1 MSKSSGNEFRHWPR
15 SRDAPFPHW
24 TRHTHAAHL
33 LDGGAKL
40 LTVRDTFDISWAEL
54 GRMVAASEGRQFKLE
69 FRDLSDEL

>member
-1 MSKSSGNEFRHWPR
+1 VSKSSGNEFRHWP
-15 SRDAPFPHW
+15 
-24 TRHTHAAHL
+24 RHTHAAHL